1 MKHTATCL
9 WFPTDADNAVRFY
22 NTVFPDLSV
31 GDVSHGADGSALVV
45 EFTLRGQRFLAL
57 NGGPTYTLSPAV
69 SIYVPCPDQSEVDRL
84 WAALSDGG
92 TELSCGWLTDAYGL
106 TWQIVPE
113 ELPAL
118 LTDPDPAR
126 AERARQAMMP
136 MRKLDIGVI
145 RDAAAQT

>member
-9 WFPTDADNAVRFY
+9 WFSTDADNAVRFY
-22 NTVFPDLSV
+22 STVFPDLSV
-31 GDVSHGADGSALVV
+31 GDVSHGPDGSALVV

-69 SIYVPCPDQSEVDRL
+69 SIYVPCPDQAEVDRL

-92 TELSCGWLTDAYGL
+92 TELSCGWLTDTYGL
-106 TWQIVPE
+106 SWQIVPE

-136 MRKLDIGVI
+136 MRKLDIAVI
-145 RDAAAQT
+145 RDAAART